1 MKRLVLALV
10 LGNAGYFV
18 WWYWLAAPMPAPALP
33 QAPGLLLYQE
43 QLAAQ
48 DAAAAA
54 QVPADDGR
62 LPAAEDAPAVLA
74 MTEPAGQA
82 PAQESPADHDQ
93 SAPGNFVCASLGP
106 FAEPAERDAATTQL
120 RQLGFNPRVRE
131 EGGQLRAGYWVYLPS
146 FSSRAAAEQTADNL
160 KSRGVTDLYIV
171 SDEENRNA
179 ISLGLFS
186 TPERAAARAAQ
197 IQAMDFKPQIRE
209 RFREVV
215 SYWLDFQEPATAPL
229 DLGRIS
235 LPERHEPLRRISVD
249 CAAG

>member
-10 LGNAGYFV
+10 LLNAGYFA
-18 WWYWLAAPMPAPALP
+18 WWYWLAAPVSAPPMP

-48 DAAAAA
+48 DAAAES
-54 QVPADDGR
+54 PADDER

-82 PAQESPADHDQ
+82 APGETPADQ
-93 SAPGNFVCASLGP
+93 PLTGNFVCASLGP
-106 FAEPAERDAATTQL
+106 FAETAERDTAAAQL
-120 RQLGFNPRVRE
+120 RQLGFNPQVRE
-131 EGGQLRAGYWVYLPS
+131 EGGQLRAGYWVYLPA
-146 FSSRAAAEQTADNL
+146 FPSRAAAEQTADDL

-186 TPERAAARAAQ
+186 TPERAATRAAQ
-197 IQAMDFKPQIRE
+197 IQVMGFKSQIRE
-209 RFREVV
+209 RFREAV

-229 DLGRIS
+229 DLGRIE
-235 LPERHEPLRRISVD
+235 LPERHEPLRRIGVD
-249 CAAG
+249 CVAS

>member
-1 MKRLVLALV
+1 MKRLVVALLV
-10 LGNAGYFV
+10 LNAGYFA
-18 WWYWLAAPMPAPALP
+18 WWYWLAAPVPAPALS

-43 QLAAQ
+43 QVAAQ
-48 DAAAAA
+48 QAADVA
-54 QVPADDGR
+54 QVVATDER

-74 MTEPAGQA
+74 MTEPAGGTTASQ
-82 PAQESPADHDQ
+82 PPADQAVTD
-93 SAPGNFVCASLGP
+93 NFVCASLGP
-106 FAEPAERDAATTQL
+106 FTATDQRDMAAAQL
-120 RQLGFNPRVRE
+120 RQLGFNPQVRE

-146 FSSRAAAEQTADNL
+146 FPSRAAAEQTADDL

-186 TPERAAARAAQ
+186 TPERAATRAAQ

-209 RFREVV
+209 RFRDAV

-229 DLGRIS
+229 ELGRIN
-235 LPERHEPLRRISVD
+235 LPDRHEPLRRISVD
-249 CAAG
+249 CVANGH